1 MDRPGKIFCTW
12 LGPKLQLEMNWL
24 ELLEKVVVAS
34 KLVIQK
40 PFFKG
45 DGHDVSFANP
55 PSLSI
60 LCQLSGLPLLPT
72 ILYSLERA
80 LFRFVWVPKD
90 PMVGCGICFHSWK
103 PLLFAS
109 MWYC

>member
-1 MDRPGKIFCTW
+1 
-12 LGPKLQLEMNWL
+12 MNWL

-45 DGHDVSFANP
+45 DGHDVSFTNL
-55 PSLSI
+55 PSPI
-60 LCQLSGLPLLPT
+60 LCQLSGLPLLFT

-80 LFRFVWVPKD
+80 LFRFVSVPKD
-90 PMVGCGICFHSWK
+90 PIVGCRICFH
-103 PLLFAS
+103 
-109 MWYC
+109 Y